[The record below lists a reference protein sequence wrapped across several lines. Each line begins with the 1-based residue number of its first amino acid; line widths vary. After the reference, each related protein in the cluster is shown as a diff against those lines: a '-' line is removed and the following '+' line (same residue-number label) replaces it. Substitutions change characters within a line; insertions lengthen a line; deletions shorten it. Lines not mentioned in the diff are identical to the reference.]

1 MRRTAFRSL
10 LLVVLVSTIAFG
22 ASPASAA
29 TLRLKV
35 GEAWK
40 LLKPVPPSGVPDGP
54 LARLSYRSAGDE
66 VDGVAV
72 DLEVV
77 NGSAMAY
84 LVRAPADTSVGAGC
98 SQANELGLWRCAIPS
113 GTSPVGPS
121 IRLGSGNDSVSVPGA
136 LHLGA
141 VLWGGSGNDRL
152 EGGGRLSGGPGR
164 DRLRAAS
171 VRAVHAEGGSGPDHI
186 VSGRGSD
193 RIGGGDGADFI
204 VPGQGEDTVFAGTG
218 NDRIVAWKD
227 GGDLVDCGDGT
238 DLARVGGLDLVGPVP
253 GLESTGDRCERV
265 VRSTPARAVPEGVYE
280 VSAGLPTWIE
290 VHCPWD
296 LAVGCIAKATLSIPG
311 GRTLGSRRLR
321 ISAGDSGRARFYP
334 SDRTLALLEDRGA
347 RATVITYSPHG
358 RPRKAVTVFSFE
370 VYRGEG

>member
-1 MRRTAFRSL
+1 MRRPAFPL
-10 LLVVLVSTIAFG
+10 LLAALISTIALG

-29 TLRLKV
+29 TLRLNV

-40 LLKPVPPSGVPDGP
+40 FFGDFPPSGVPDGP

-66 VDGVAV
+66 VDRVAI

-77 NGSAMAY
+77 NGSALAY

-98 SQANELGLWRCAIPS
+98 SQANESGLWRCAIAS
-113 GTSPVGPS
+113 GMSPIGPS
-121 IRLGSGNDSVSVPGA
+121 IRLGGGNDSVSVPSA
-136 LHLGA
+136 LHLEA

-152 EGGGRLSGGPGR
+152 DGGGRLSGGPGR
-164 DRLRAAS
+164 DRVRAAG
-171 VRAVHAEGGSGPDHI
+171 VRAVHVEGGSGPDHI
-186 VSGRGSD
+186 VAGRGSD
-193 RIGGGDGADFI
+193 QIGGGDGADFI
-204 VPGQGEDTVFAGTG
+204 VPGRGKDTVFAGSG

-227 GGDLVDCGDGT
+227 GGDHVDCGAGT

-253 GLESTGDRCERV
+253 SLASSGDRCERV

-280 VSAGLPTWIE
+280 ESLGLPTWIE

-296 LAVGCIAKATLSIPG
+296 LPVGCIAKATLSIRG
-311 GRTLGSRRLR
+311 GPTLGSRRLR
-321 ISAGDSGRARFYP
+321 IPAGDIGRARFYP
-334 SDRTLALLEDRGA
+334 SERTLALLEDRGA
-347 RATVITYSPHG
+347 RATVITYPPHR
-358 RPRKAVTVFSFE
+358 RPRKAVTVFPFS